1 MIRPRLVTGDG
12 SSSRRGG
19 AHPKRGSEV
28 KASHVGLIGQRATSR
43 RPSRRSH
50 SLRRIVEPLE
60 SRELLSVSPLEP
72 MLPVGLAEV
81 SNNTGTTS
89 ASPIQV
95 HWTGFSETAEG
106 NWSARCRVTVS
117 GQPEVQAVGSG
128 LIVTLDGTD
137 LWLNTGDPVLP
148 VTSSLLVLPN
158 GFQLSGINI
167 TATRDKVLLASG
179 AELVVAPN
187 PVPFDSDTSAEDSW
201 DQLLDRSLTVDD
213 LVRFRT
219 FTWGGFTLASVAITP
234 VVYDQNSSLLC
245 YYEDIEFD
253 LQLQPNTAEDAIP
266 VVDERL
272 WNELAGLVVNP
283 ETLVTYQIVT
293 PSSTDIYEYL
303 VITNSNL
310 ASEFVPLIQ
319 DKMARGVTARLVTT
333 EWIAQNYSGTETGD
347 LADRIRQFI
356 RDSYLQ
362 HGTRWVLLAGDSE
375 IIPARGVYV
384 SVGNVV
390 DTSLATDMY
399 YACLDGPWNRD
410 RDNLWGETTDG
421 LNGGD
426 IDLMPEVVVGRA
438 PVSTAAEARN
448 FVVKTLA
455 YTNFAHPNL
464 TSVLLLGEKLDSF
477 TQGSTSN
484 EIIRQQAIP
493 SDWNITT
500 LYDTASQTWT
510 TSQVITALNS
520 SPNIVH
526 HLGHANSSYVA
537 RMTTSQVAALTNA
550 FPYIM
555 YSQGCDAGSFD
566 TRDVSVAEQH
576 VVASSGAA
584 AVIMN
589 TRYGW
594 YVPGANPGGSH
605 DYALAFFD
613 AVFNNHRTR
622 LGEAF
627 LDSKVD
633 NLFRLTAGSAYRWI
647 HLTCTLF
654 GDPELVIQTN
664 DWEPPSKSQIS
675 GYVYQDLNGNGQF
688 DSGEPAVSQAVVY
701 LDLNQNGRRDH
712 GTTTFT
718 QPAEKQIADYGTT
731 VSQLGVLGVGTVH
744 NLTVSV
750 TIHHTYDADLAL
762 TLISPSGR
770 RVRLASNVG
779 GSGDNFIG
787 TVFDDRA
794 REYIGQGIAPFT
806 GVFRPEEP
814 LSLFTGENADGI
826 WTLEIRDTMYWDTGV
841 LKEWSLSFAYEEP
854 YTLTQADG
862 SYQFIGLPAG
872 TYTVRYELPSQ
883 DGLPPFADPGQIV
896 TVNNNQI
903 VTGVN
908 LATPSTSAVVDLGV
922 VTDVTLDAGQRQAIY
937 RFSAGNKGILSLL
950 LVASGE
956 SSSGQVFVFSA
967 GGQLL
972 SAETLRSRVGRWD
985 WQVEKNEAYF
995 LVLSGFN
1002 NSQTLRLVNLIE
1014 LSENT
1019 LTIHG
1024 TEGDDRIELALSGEI
1039 AMTVNGVSYDS
1050 SIITERE
1057 ILSISIDT
1065 YAGYDDVS
1073 IHLPDG
1079 DASLESSLGRAEIS
1093 VGAWEFTV
1101 KNSESI
1107 RVRAGVGATVAQLS
1121 DSPGNDV
1128 FISRPGYA
1136 QLSGNGFLTEVENFR
1151 VIHGYSRRGGEDVAH
1166 LYDSVGQ
1173 DTFIARAE
1181 QAVMTGEGYYNR
1193 AKGFRYVHGYST
1205 AGGYDAAQLFGTTG
1219 NDTLVGCADWTS
1231 LRGATYFLRAKF
1243 FEMVQATGGN
1253 GGYDVATLTG
1263 SSGNDSL
1270 VAGPR
1275 WAEMS
1280 MPKTQIRIQKFSS
1293 LTANGGAGWD
1303 QAVLHDSPGN
1313 DHLKAWP
1320 GRATMIGAGYQINLT
1335 NFEEIT
1341 GRSSAGGS
1349 DVAEL
1354 WDSAGNDEFMS
1365 RPRESC
1371 LSGFRFSNRVYDF
1384 AIVHG
1389 YSTSGGIDTAY
1400 MEGGRAINNW
1410 TIRPE
1415 QVTASSEID
1424 YRRAKAFERVFVLGG
1439 LDFCDTARILDSA
1452 GDDQLLT
1459 DADKLIFRYP
1469 GSQVTLSHI
1478 PQITARSTSGNDRI
1492 LAKAIDIALILQGS
1506 WL

>member
-1 MIRPRLVTGDG
+1 MIRPRLITGNG
-12 SSSRRGG
+12 CTGRPCG
-19 AHPKRGSEV
+19 ALSKRGSEV
-28 KASHVGLIGQRATSR
+28 RSLKVGPIGQHATWRRGSR
-43 RPSRRSH
+43 KSH
-50 SLRRIVEPLE
+50 SLRGSVESLE
-60 SRELLSVSPLEP
+60 SRELLSVTPLDP
-72 MLPVGLAEV
+72 MLPVGLAGV
-81 SNNTGTTS
+81 SDNAGVTTS
-89 ASPIQV
+89 SPIQV
-95 HWTGFSETAEG
+95 HWTEFSQTAEG
-106 NWSARCRVTVS
+106 NWSARCQVTVS
-117 GQPEVQAVGSG
+117 GQPEVRAVGSG
-128 LIVTLDGTD
+128 VIVTLDGTD

-148 VTSSLLVLPN
+148 VTSSLLVLPK

-167 TATRDKVLLASG
+167 TATGDQVLLATG

-187 PVPFDSDTSAEDSW
+187 PVPFDSDATTEDLW

-213 LVRFRT
+213 LVRFQT
-219 FTWGGFTLASVAITP
+219 FTWGGFTLASIAVTP
-234 VVYDQNSSLLC
+234 VVYDQTNSSL
-245 YYEDIEFD
+245 YYYDGIEFD
-253 LQLQPNTAEDAIP
+253 LQLQPNTSEDALP

-272 WNELAGLVVNP
+272 WNELAALVVNP
-283 ETLVTYQIVT
+283 EALATYQIVA
-293 PSSTDIYEYL
+293 PSSTDNYEYL

-310 ASEFVPLIQ
+310 ASEFVPLVQ
-319 DKMARGVTARLVTT
+319 DKMARGITARLVTT

-347 LADRIRQFI
+347 LADRIREFI

-375 IIPARGVYV
+375 IIPARGVHV

-390 DTSLATDMY
+390 DSSLATDMY

-410 RDNLWGETTDG
+410 RDNLWGEATDG
-421 LNGGD
+421 LNGND
-426 IDLMPEVVVGRA
+426 IDLVPEVIVGRA

-455 YTNFAHPNL
+455 YTNLEHPNL
-464 TSVLLLGEKLDSF
+464 TSVLLLGEQLDSI

-493 SDWNITT
+493 PDWNVTT

-510 TSQVITALNS
+510 TSQVVTALNS

-537 RMTTSQVAALTNA
+537 RMTTSQVATLTNA

-566 TRDVSVAEQH
+566 THDVSVAEQH
-576 VVASSGAA
+576 VIASSGAV

-594 YVPGANPGGSH
+594 YVPGTNPGGSH

-613 AVFNNHRTR
+613 AVCNNHRTH

-627 LDSKVD
+627 LDSKLD

-647 HLTCTLF
+647 HLSCTLF

-675 GYVYQDLNGNGQF
+675 GYVYQDLNGNGQL
-688 DSGEPAVSQAVVY
+688 DAGEPGVSEALVY
-701 LDLNQNGRRDH
+701 LDLDQDGRRDH

-718 QPAEKQIADYGTT
+718 QSTERDLVDYGTT
-731 VSQLGVLGVGTVH
+731 VSQLTVSGVGTVH

-750 TIHHTYDADLAL
+750 NIYHTYDADLVL

-770 RVRLASNVG
+770 RIRLASNVG
-779 GSGDNFIG
+779 GSGDGFIG
-787 TVFDDRA
+787 TVFDDTA
-794 REYIGQGIAPFT
+794 REYIGQGVAPFS

-814 LSLFTGENADGI
+814 LSLFSGENADGA

-854 YTLTQADG
+854 YTLTQSDG
-862 SYQFIGLPAG
+862 SYQFVGLPAG

-883 DGLPPFADPGQIV
+883 DGLPPFADPSQTV
-896 TVNNNQI
+896 TVNNNQT

-908 LATPSTSAVVDLGV
+908 FATPSTAAVVDLGV
-922 VTDVTLDAGQRQAIY
+922 VTDVTLDTAQQQAIY
-937 RFSAGNKGILSLL
+937 RFSACNKGILSLL
-950 LVASGE
+950 LTASEE
-956 SSSGQVFVFSA
+956 SASGQVFVFSA

-972 SAETLRSRVGRWD
+972 SAETLGSGVGRWD

-995 LVLSGFN
+995 LVLDGFTSN
-1002 NSQTLRLVNLIE
+1002 QTLRLVNLIE
-1014 LSENT
+1014 LLENT

-1024 TEGDDRIELALSGEI
+1024 TEGDDRVELTLSGEI
-1039 AMTVNGVSYDS
+1039 AITVNGVSYDS
-1050 SIITERE
+1050 SIITGRE
-1057 ILSISIDT
+1057 IRAISIDT
-1065 YAGYDDVS
+1065 YAGYDDVF

-1079 DASLESSLGRAEIS
+1079 DALLESLPGHAEIS
-1093 VGAWEFTV
+1093 VGAWQFTV
-1101 KNSESI
+1101 NNSESV

-1128 FISRPGYA
+1128 FICRPGYA
-1136 QLSGNGFLTEVENFR
+1136 QLSGYGFITEVENFTT
-1151 VIHGYSRRGGEDVAH
+1151 IHGYSRRGGEDVAH
-1166 LYDSVGQ
+1166 LYDSAGQ
-1173 DTFIARAE
+1173 DRFVARAE
-1181 QAVMTGEGYYNR
+1181 QAVMIGAGYYNR
-1193 AKGFRYVHGYST
+1193 AKGFRYVHGYSK
-1205 AGGYDAAQLFGTTG
+1205 AGGYDTAQLFGTAG

-1243 FEMVQATGGN
+1243 FEMVQATGGS

-1270 VAGPR
+1270 VTGPR

-1280 MPKTQIRIQKFSS
+1280 MPKTQIRIRNFSS

-1303 QAVLHDSPGN
+1303 QAILHDSPGN

-1320 GRATMIGAGYQINLT
+1320 GRATMTGNGYQINLT
-1335 NFEEIT
+1335 SFEEIT
-1341 GRSSAGGS
+1341 GKSSAGGA

-1354 WDSAGNDEFMS
+1354 WDSTGNDEFVS

-1371 LSGFRFSNRVYDF
+1371 LSGFGFSNRVYDF
-1384 AIVHG
+1384 AFVHG

-1415 QVTASSEID
+1415 QATASSEID

-1452 GDDQLLT
+1452 GDDQLII
-1459 DADKLIFRYP
+1459 DADKLIFRYS
-1469 GSQVTLSHI
+1469 GSQVTLSGI
-1478 PQITARSTSGNDRI
+1478 PEITARSTSGNDR
-1492 LAKAIDIALILQGS
+1492 AVTQVIDILLTLQGR